1 MEGTEKSLYGFEVRI
16 PDKRRVEEGTRQVNI
31 QQLWQHSHEIILL
44 KLQGYKNTQIAE
56 LLGISPQTVSNTIN
70 SDLGKEKLSRLR
82 EERDGEATQFHQR
95 VNELTERALEVY
107 SEIFEN
113 PSVDYKMKKE
123 TADTIVMDIAGH
135 RAPTKVQSQNM
146 NVTANMDQI
155 NAFKER
161 GLKAARESGLL
172 VTIEDKEVVNE

>member
-1 MEGTEKSLYGFEVRI
+1 MLLEEFLI
-16 PDKRRVEEGTRQVNI
+16 PMNI
-31 QQLWQHSHEIILL
+31 SQR
-44 KLQGYKNTQIAE
+44 E
-56 LLGISPQTVSNTIN
+56 LADAIHVPY
-70 SDLGKEKLSRLR
+70 
-82 EERDGEATQFHQR
+82 QR